1 MGAKQERQHQA
12 NPNSYWLLGLS
23 LFRELFLSL
32 PLSLRILLYVHFLEE
47 MKQEGEGGER
57 NRQKERERERVSE
70 KGGREGGGCIIYIR
84 LMFKSLPPPSICRQD
99 CFTHRRGLFQGEL
112 KQRGNA
118 RSDFSDEFC
127 ESS

>member
-1 MGAKQERQHQA
+1 MVIKELKQLIPLKVFLGSKARKAAPGKSKQ
-12 NPNSYWLLGLS
+12 LLAAGLS

-70 KGGREGGGCIIYIR
+70 KGGEREA
-84 LMFKSLPPPSICRQD
+84 D
-99 CFTHRRGLFQGEL
+99 V
-112 KQRGNA
+112 
-118 RSDFSDEFC
+118 
-127 ESS
+127 

>member
-47 MKQEGEGGER
+47 MKQKGEGGER

-70 KGGREGGGCIIYIR
+70 KGGEREA
-84 LMFKSLPPPSICRQD
+84 D
-99 CFTHRRGLFQGEL
+99 V
-112 KQRGNA
+112 
-118 RSDFSDEFC
+118 
-127 ESS
+127 